1 MAAQRIIIDSRSTA
15 PWAGSHA
22 DLQAVNDAL
31 SISFQ
36 DVRDQELSEW
46 RAAHPEPEPAR
57 ADASA
62 LEKILG
68 QDRALSHRI
77 SRLRMDDRFSDFCSY
92 ELADRPIRVMGT
104 FQEIEPS
111 LGSEPVKC
119 LHMAHSYIRDD
130 IRRNVSAH
138 FGSLGVEVTVDGT
151 DPLWVESTASA
162 IEQNLRRGQPWWSP
176 LLTPWG
182 NLLAQLFFVS
192 VVAAIIWRATAEL
205 GQAAHWWALIAA
217 LFLCVLAVGNPQSMS
232 WLLPKVDIHAAGSQS
247 AGTTHVRWVGGALAA
262 GLLAVVV
269 DILLRG

>member
-22 DLQAVNDAL
+22 DLQAVSDAL

-36 DVRDQELSEW
+36 DVRDQERSEW
-46 RAAHPEPEPAR
+46 KAAHPEPEPPR

-62 LEKILG
+62 LEKIIG

-92 ELADRPIRVMGT
+92 ELANRPIRVMGT
-104 FQEIEPS
+104 FQEIAPS
-111 LGSEPVKC
+111 LGSEPVKY

-138 FGSLGVEVTVDGT
+138 FGSRGVEVTVDGT

-162 IEQNLRRGQPWWSP
+162 IGQNLRQGQPRWAP

-182 NLLAQLFFVS
+182 NLLAQLVFVS
-192 VVAAIIWRATAEL
+192 VVGAVIWRATAGL
-205 GQAAHWWALIAA
+205 GQASHGWALIAA
-217 LFLCVLAVGNPQSMS
+217 LYLCVLATGNPQSMS
-232 WLLPKVDIHAAGSQS
+232 WLLPKVDIHAAGSQP
-247 AGTTHVRWVGGALAA
+247 AGTTHLKWVGGALAA